1 MKKPASLQIKI
12 NTLFAMEIITQ
23 VTVGNS
29 YFLKSVMMIEKTR
42 KKLQTMNSLDQHLQN
57 FQMAQILD
65 EKPLRVQLISF

>member
-42 KKLQTMNSLDQHLQN
+42 KTTNNEFTRSAFAEFSDGTNLG
-57 FQMAQILD
+57 
-65 EKPLRVQLISF
+65 

>member
-12 NTLFAMEIITQ
+12 NTFFAMEIITQ

-42 KKLQTMNSLDQHLQN
+42 KTPNNEFTRSAFAEFSDGANLG
-57 FQMAQILD
+57 
-65 EKPLRVQLISF
+65 

>member
-29 YFLKSVMMIEKTR
+29 FLKSVMMIEKTR
-42 KKLQTMNSLDQHLQN
+42 KTPNNEFTRSAFAEFSDGANLG
-57 FQMAQILD
+57 
-65 EKPLRVQLISF
+65 

>member
-29 YFLKSVMMIEKTR
+29 YFLKSVMMIDEKTR
-42 KKLQTMNSLDQHLQN
+42 KTPNNEFPRSAFAEFSDGANLG
-57 FQMAQILD
+57 
-65 EKPLRVQLISF
+65 